1 MMPKPMIK
9 GICIFLAALMVLSV
23 GAIVF
28 QVIAAEPNIVA
39 YATPVTGDND
49 ADYIIPVGLGLL
61 AVLAVGICIFLPK
74 MRKKEESEEIKEGD

>member
-23 GAIVF
+23 GAIIF
-28 QVIAAEPNIVA
+28 QVIAAEPNAAA
-39 YATPVTGDND
+39 YIAPVTGDND

-61 AVLAVGICIFLPK
+61 AVLAVGICVFLPK
-74 MRKKEESEEIKEGD
+74 MRKKEDETE

>member
-74 MRKKEESEEIKEGD
+74 MRKNEEVEEIKEVD

>member
-1 MMPKPMIK
+1 MMPKSMIK

-23 GAIVF
+23 GAVIF
-28 QVIAAEPNIVA
+28 QVIAAEPGIVA

-74 MRKKEESEEIKEGD
+74 MRKKEENE